1 MRGISMYQKHGF
13 LYKLERR
20 FGKLA
25 IKNLMLILV
34 GAMAIVFLMD
44 LFVTAKTGFSLAG
57 RLIFHRESIFAGE
70 IWRIFT
76 FIFLPP
82 DSSLLFIIISLYFY
96 YLIGTTLENEWG
108 SFGFTLY
115 YLLGVIGA
123 IVSGFITGY
132 ATNYYLNMSLFLA
145 FAILNPNFEVL
156 LFFFIPLKM
165 KWLAIIDA
173 VLLGISFVLSGWDGR
188 LAIIMA
194 LINLLIF
201 FTPALLDRI
210 KSTYRR
216 HKWKKNF
223 K

>member
-1 MRGISMYQKHGF
+1 MYYKRGFID
-13 LYKLERR
+13 KLERK
-20 FGKLA
+20 FGRLA
-25 IKNLMLILV
+25 IKNLMMIIV

-44 LFVTAKTGFSLAG
+44 IFVSAKTGYSLWG
-57 RLIFHRESIFAGE
+57 RLMFERGAILSGE
-70 IWRIFT
+70 IWRVFT

-82 DSSLLFIIISLYFY
+82 NSSLFLIIISLYFY
-96 YLIGTTLENEWG
+96 YLIGTTLENQFG

-115 YLLGVIGA
+115 YLLGIIGA

-145 FAILNPNFEVL
+145 FAILNPNFEIL

-173 VLLGISFVLSGWDGR
+173 VLLGLSFVSSTWSGR
-188 LAIIMA
+188 LALVMA
-194 LINLLIF
+194 LLNLLIF
-201 FTPALLDRI
+201 FTPHLIDQIKAADR
-210 KSTYRR
+210 RR
-216 HKWKKNF
+216 KWNKNF